1 MKKIKMFLITSI
13 FLALFSVAV
22 FIPGKAYA
30 KELDISSLVS
40 MMTGVTLKVTPVEVS
55 PNPQPSW
62 FGIIYDTTFAEEAFP
77 AFAQAECFAYLP
89 CFKVEMVPTWSW
101 LFNFLGSK
109 DIKFP
114 TFYASDLIPEM
125 TPAYIEAYC
134 GQTPLAD
141 FKRNWA
147 VQIVAGESA
156 YSYNINDVYCTQYKV
171 AESEDGPYISEV
183 SFKLGKIV
191 GDTSNTSE

>member
-1 MKKIKMFLITSI
+1 MLLLTTL

-22 FIPGKAYA
+22 FVPGKVYA
-30 KELDISSLVS
+30 EDLDLSSIVS

-55 PNPQPSW
+55 TSPQPNW
-62 FGIIYDTTFAEEAFP
+62 FGIVYDVTQAEEAFP

-89 CFKVEMVPTWSW
+89 CYKVEMVPTWSW
-101 LFNFLGSK
+101 LFQFLSK
-109 DIKFP
+109 TPIKFP

-134 GQTPLAD
+134 GQTPVASY
-141 FKRNWA
+141 KRNWA

-171 AESEDGPYISEV
+171 VETADGAYVSEV
-183 SFKLGKIV
+183 SFNLGKII
-191 GDTSNTSE
+191 GDTTSTQD